1 MRGLRGSRGLRGLRG
16 MWMVCTALLLA
27 ASLLAVQPLLPS
39 SFDTVAGAD
48 EADELVSV
56 FDTWSETAEDSAP
69 LEETA
74 AQEPIVA
81 ADEAELATEA
91 SQEGNAPMASEASQE
106 GDAPAATEASQE
118 GDAPM
123 ASEASQEG
131 DAPAATEASQE
142 GDAPAAAEASQEGN
156 APADEGLELGM
167 LREELDGYVVS
178 VEGMLPRGARLTLAR
193 VSDEAA
199 SALLERSD
207 TEGLTSAFAADI
219 TIVDAEGHAWQP
231 GELDVRVSIENLE
244 LDDAASYA
252 VVHVLDDASAIA
264 AAKAEGESLVS
275 LQDASLAAALPEA
288 AEAAKAATGAADTLC
303 IAALTDGLTL
313 EDGTLSFDASSFSV
327 YIVVRGSVDPHV
339 RIMSNL
345 VELESNCGSAN
356 GFRLSYDSDNYV
368 TNGLNGNGAFVVTK
382 DENAASTWYFERVD
396 DAENEYRIFT
406 YVNGTK
412 KYVHQKGSGNNLELS
427 ESTATVFVASCPDTT
442 QFVFKVA
449 DQSKWLQYSVSGG
462 GIRLFTNPNNTTNCY
477 FTLTYATPLTDLADD
492 YYQLSGKKYSL
503 VFHEESVMAAGLTT
517 TTKTISGKSDY
528 LAATE
533 LVVRPNVLSSGGEL
547 LIDRAADL
555 PEWTFHAITGTK
567 VQYYVTTNIGGTT
580 HYLTLNGT
588 ELTLET
594 TQSDAAKI
602 TVTAGSGENAGK
614 YRLSVGNYALTL
626 TGTTGSNEYFSSSKS
641 GGSKSWM
648 SLATKT
654 ELETEDFNIY
664 SAEKVNLSD
673 NEQVK
678 NGDKV
683 VVYTRVW
690 NSTTK
695 KYEFYAINFD
705 GSLIRCYE
713 SGDMI
718 QWVGSTVDTAE
729 WIFTEYTDASGSPT
743 YYYELKNDYSGKC
756 LRPSSATG
764 SATASILRDP
774 SVYDY
779 TELSVNI
786 NGRRYGY
793 YYSTI
798 LAWDDDSYAY
808 LGLRANASRSAIE
821 ACAMGEASS
830 FYFAKLKDTTG
841 EGEPDTVKTID
852 HTEYGITMKMVD
864 LENGTNNDGYMT
876 QLLKTGSTSLGYKA
890 DEGLLSTNLE
900 ANGYPTIT
908 KNSGHSLAEMFSET
922 NGVQEVN
929 HLFIENTYY
938 SSGYYEFDSTQNF
951 AALDKT
957 TNNFTVYSDLGT
969 NDTKSGATM
978 KHGQFLP
985 YNTLSA
991 TQSRSN
997 PENLYDA
1004 LAQELP
1010 DSNPR
1015 KGEPLYLVQDENGKT
1030 DNSATDYYFG
1040 VEIEASFT
1048 QTENG
1053 HDAWGH
1059 DIIYEFTGDDDFW
1072 LYVDGELIIDL
1083 GGIHSALAGS
1093 VNYCTGEVV
1102 VNGKET
1108 TLREIFASNYRKRG
1122 MTEDQISAKLAE
1134 IFEQNEAGNYVF
1146 KDYTTHTMRI
1156 FYLERGRGA
1165 SNLHMRFNL
1174 ASVKPGTVELTKQ
1187 VTGVDNIESFMADYY
1202 FQIYWRP
1209 AQSTDGS
1216 GEEEPWRLLE
1226 TTDGGGTASSAITV
1240 KYKDSS
1246 RNVAHEASHTFY
1258 GDGTETTYENVF
1270 LLKPGETAVIDFPDD
1285 TFQYYIRECY
1295 VNTEVYSEVQ
1305 VNGTNVTG
1313 EAVQANSG
1321 GATVASRKDFAST
1334 EAEVDEV
1341 TRVTF
1346 ANVVNREAK
1355 GTLTITNKLFK
1366 EDGVTELTRSQE
1378 LNTTFTFRLYL
1389 GTENTA
1395 DADLA
1400 PADMH
1405 SYHVKDESG
1414 NYCTWDKATK
1424 SFVSTG
1430 KTSFDTLTDAEQ
1442 AAATFTTSMNG
1453 SISNIP
1459 VGYVVEVREISYGTK
1474 YKVEERLYE
1483 IPDGYS
1489 LQQYKSNARVDFDH
1503 PKVPVTGVIGANTSE
1518 VEIDNIKGWGL
1529 RVYKTWTDAA
1539 YMEDR
1544 EDIYLA
1550 LFTKGD
1556 DGALTMV
1563 DGSVLRLAYGEES
1576 AYWFIAQ
1583 LGSHDFGDYVARE
1596 VILTGDATTFEIDE
1610 QTNLVTGYGE
1620 ATPIGTGAKTDI
1632 NGTQTGESSSS
1643 SYEYKVLNYT
1653 EGETADTS
1661 NIRRDTLTNKRAGI
1675 DVYLYDFAGVALAGG
1690 EFTLVGGGVTRTF
1703 TAGEDGLITVA
1714 CLKTGVDYTFTQTAS
1729 PAGYLGMQG
1738 SLTITRT
1745 GETTFTVSGTG
1756 VDTAYY
1762 DVSTKDY
1769 LPTSEISYGKLT
1781 IKNKPFTLQVK
1792 AQFVSEGSDPKPLA
1806 GIKYTIYRQVVN
1818 SATGQAQM
1826 DFYPVEGYENLTTDS
1841 SGLIQLIPSGASA
1854 STLPAGTYYLH
1865 QVEPPSIYKPLERD
1879 VVFSVS
1885 ATGVV
1890 SLVEYPS
1897 GAELSTSDTEA
1908 GISNTIL
1915 ISYETFG
1922 TQTLTV
1928 TNTVVN
1934 GTTAD
1939 TNGTN
1944 KFAYE
1949 VQLYMP
1955 DGRTPWSYSGEG
1967 FADGRAS
1974 FSLGHNG
1981 TKALSVPVNARVIV
1995 TQNEILDYAT
2005 TYSAN
2010 NGSSTGTFSWST
2022 SIASGENQRIDYTN
2036 TRQTTKV
2043 TVTKKVVGATGSF
2056 TFTAALTDSG
2066 VECVGYTLYSKSGTT
2081 YVTDSN
2087 GTATFTLSPASA
2099 NGYTSVTLTIPY
2111 GSQLTVTE
2119 ADCSDSYD
2127 TKVTKSG
2134 TTAVSRQ
2141 AQFTAAE
2148 TKTTSSLSV
2157 TFTNTAKTPIVP
2169 SAVKRVLAP
2178 AVLCLFC
2185 GGFLASGYAAT
2196 AQRKRH
2202 LMRLREGGAK
2212 R

>member
-1 MRGLRGSRGLRGLRG
+1 
-16 MWMVCTALLLA
+16 MVLCSAALLLA
-27 ASLLAVQPLLPS
+27 LTLLAVQPLLPS

-56 FDTWSETAEDSAP
+56 FDTGSETPEDSAS

-74 AQEPIVA
+74 AQEPESA
-81 ADEAELATEA
+81 ASEAELAAEA
-91 SQEGNAPMASEASQE
+91 SQEGSAPVASEVSQEGASPVADDASQAGSAPASPATTEASQAVSALAATETSQE
-106 GDAPAATEASQE
+106 GDAPA
-118 GDAPM
+118 
-123 ASEASQEG
+123 
-131 DAPAATEASQE
+131 
-142 GDAPAAAEASQEGN
+142 
-156 APADEGLELGM
+156 DESLELGL

-178 VEGMLPRGARLTLAR
+178 VEGMLPRGARLTLAH
-193 VSDEAA
+193 VSDETA

-207 TEGLTSAFAADI
+207 TAGLTSAFAADI
-219 TIVDAEGHAWQP
+219 TIVDAEGRTWQP
-231 GELDVRVSIENLE
+231 KELDVRVSIENLE
-244 LDDAASYA
+244 LGDAASFA

-264 AAKAEGESLVS
+264 AAKVEGESLVS

-303 IAALTDGLTL
+303 ISAQTDGLTL

-327 YIVVRGSVDPHV
+327 YIVVRGNVDPHV

-345 VELESNCGSAN
+345 VELEGNCGSSN
-356 GFRLSYDSDNYV
+356 GFKLSYDGGNYV
-368 TNGLNGNGAFVVTK
+368 TNSLKSNGAFVVTTN
-382 DENAASTWYFERVD
+382 ESAASTWYFEPIEGT
-396 DAENEYRIFT
+396 ENEYRIFT
-406 YVNGTK
+406 NVNGTK
-412 KYVHQKGSGNNLELS
+412 KYVQQKTANSNELKLS
-427 ESTATVFVASCPDTT
+427 DDAASATAFVASCPDTT
-442 QFVFKVA
+442 QFVFKVVG
-449 DQSKWLQYSVSGG
+449 QNKWLQYSIGG
-462 GIRLFTNPNNTTNCY
+462 SGIRLYTDAKNTTNCY
-477 FTLTYATPLTDLADD
+477 FTLTYAATTTDLSGLADD
-492 YYQLSGKKYSL
+492 YYQLDDKKFSL

-517 TTKTISGKSDY
+517 TTKTISGSSAY
-528 LAATE
+528 LAATG
-533 LVVRPNVLSSGGEL
+533 LLVRPNVLSSDGEL
-547 LIDRAADL
+547 LIDRSVDL
-555 PEWTFHAITGTK
+555 PEWTFHYISGTK
-567 VQYYVTTNIGGTT
+567 VQYYVTTDIGGTT
-580 HYLTLNGT
+580 HYLTLSGT
-588 ELTLET
+588 SLTLET
-594 TQSDAAKI
+594 TLSDAAKI
-602 TVTAGSGENAGK
+602 TVTSGSGENDGK

-648 SLATKT
+648 SLATKSEQLGT
-654 ELETEDFNIY
+654 ESFTVY

-673 NEQVK
+673 NDQVSD
-678 NGDKV
+678 GDKV

-690 NSTTK
+690 NATTK

-729 WIFTEYTDASGSPT
+729 WWFTEYTDASGSPT

-764 SATASILRDP
+764 SDTASILRDP
-774 SVYDY
+774 SAYDY

-808 LGLRANASRSAIE
+808 LGLRANSARSAIE

-841 EGEPDTVKTID
+841 EGTSDTVKTID

-864 LENGTNNDGYMT
+864 LQNGTNNEGYMT
-876 QLLKTGSTSLGYKA
+876 QLLGTGSTSLGNKA
-890 DEGLLSTNLE
+890 DEGLLSTNLSE
-900 ANGYPTIT
+900 NGYPTIT
-908 KNSGHSLAEMFSET
+908 KNSDHSLSEMFS
-922 NGVQEVN
+922 GAQEVN

-951 AALDKT
+951 ASLDT
-957 TNNFTVYSDLGT
+957 TTRDFTVYSTLGT
-969 NDTKSGATM
+969 NDTKSSETM

-985 YNTLSA
+985 YNTLS
-991 TQSRSN
+991 TKQSKSN

-1015 KGEPLYLVQDENGKT
+1015 KGEPLYLVQDENGNT
-1030 DNSATDYYFG
+1030 GNSATDYYFG

-1102 VNGKET
+1102 VNGKES
-1108 TLREIFASNYRKRG
+1108 TLREIFESNYKKRNPNA
-1122 MTEDQISAKLAE
+1122 TTDEVNAFLAQYFEDGETI
-1134 IFEQNEAGNYVF
+1134 F

-1202 FQIYWRP
+1202 FQIYWRYKQANDAKSGSGDDGWTLLEP
-1209 AQSTDGS
+1209 VDGS
-1216 GEEEPWRLLE
+1216 GSAQ
-1226 TTDGGGTASSAITV
+1226 GAITV

-1246 RNVAHEASHTFY
+1246 RDVTHEASHTFY
-1258 GDGTETTYENVF
+1258 GDGTATTYNNVF

-1285 TFQYYIRECY
+1285 TFEYYIRECY
-1295 VNTEVYSEVQ
+1295 VNTEVYSHVQ
-1305 VNGTNVTG
+1305 VNGDEVTG
-1313 EAVQANSG
+1313 REAAASG
-1321 GATVASRKDFAST
+1321 GGTVAGRKDFAST
-1334 EAEVDEV
+1334 EAEVEAV

-1346 ANVVNREAK
+1346 ANVVNSEAK

-1366 EDGVTELTRSQE
+1366 EDGTTPLSRTDEPD
-1378 LNTTFTFRLYL
+1378 TTFTFRLYL

-1395 DADLA
+1395 DASLA

-1424 SFVSTG
+1424 SFVSTN
-1430 KTSFDTLTDAEQ
+1430 KTSFDALSDSEQ

-1489 LQQYKSNARVDFDH
+1489 LQQYKKNGDADSEH
-1503 PKVPVTGVIGANTSE
+1503 PKVPVTGVIGATPSTVE
-1518 VEIDNIKGWGL
+1518 VDNIKGWGL

-1539 YMEDR
+1539 YMDDR
-1544 EDIYLA
+1544 DPIYLA
-1550 LFTKGD
+1550 LFTKGAGD
-1556 DGALTMV
+1556 ELTMV

-1583 LGSHDFGDYVARE
+1583 LGEHDFGDYVARE

-1632 NGTQTGESSSS
+1632 NGTQTGDQSSS

-1653 EGETADTS
+1653 EGETTDTS

-1675 DVYLYDFAGVALAGG
+1675 DIYLYDFAGNELAGG
-1690 EFTLVGGGVTRTF
+1690 EFTLVGGGVARTF

-1729 PAGYLGMQG
+1729 PAGYRGMQG

-1745 GETTFTVSGTG
+1745 GDTTFTVAAGEG

-1792 AQFVSEGSDPKPLA
+1792 AQFVSEGSDPEPLA
-1806 GIKYTIYRQVVN
+1806 GIKYTIYRQVTN

-1826 DFYPVEGYENLTTDS
+1826 DFYPVEGYENLTTGSD
-1841 SGLIQLIPSGASA
+1841 GLIQLIPSSSSA
-1854 STLPAGTYYLH
+1854 QTLPAGTYYLH

-1885 ATGVV
+1885 ATGKV

-1897 GAELSTSDTEA
+1897 GAVLTTSDTEA

-1915 ISYETFG
+1915 ISYETLG

-1928 TNTVVN
+1928 TNTVAN

-1939 TNGTN
+1939 TDGTN

-1955 DGRTPWSYSGEG
+1955 DGLTRWNYSDGG
-1967 FADGRAS
+1967 DFTNGRAS
-1974 FSLGHNG
+1974 FSLGHG
-1981 TKALSVPVNARVIV
+1981 DEKVLSVPVNAHVIV
-1995 TQNEILDYAT
+1995 TQHEIIDYAT

-2010 NGSSTGTFSWST
+2010 GGTSTSAYDWST
-2022 SIASGENQRIDYTN
+2022 TIVSGQNQRIDYKN
-2036 TRQTTKV
+2036 SRQTTQVKV
-2043 TVTKKVVGATGSF
+2043 IKKVVGATGDF
-2056 TFTAALTDSG
+2056 TFTATLTDSG
-2066 VECVGYTLYSKSGTT
+2066 VPCASYTLYTKNGTT
-2081 YVTDSN
+2081 IVTDEN
-2087 GTATFTLSPASA
+2087 GTAEFTLSPASA
-2099 NGYTSVTLTIPY
+2099 NGQADITLKIPY

-2119 ADCSDSYD
+2119 ADYHDAYD

-2141 AQFTAAE
+2141 VQFTSAE
-2148 TKTTSSLSV
+2148 TKTTTSLSV

-2178 AVLCLFC
+2178 AVLCFFC

-2196 AQRKRH
+2196 AQRKRR
-2202 LMRLREGGAK
+2202 LERLREGGAK